1 MRLLIGIGF
10 SVLLT
15 GTVFAENAEPQPP
28 QPKFDAAAIQSS
40 VRARG
45 FNPPMTGGVLRGDR
59 FDLRRATML
68 DLIRTAWNVDPER
81 IFGGPDWLEMDQFD
95 IAARAPQGTPDRT
108 LRLMLQNLLEDRFH
122 LQVHEDKRPMPA
134 YVLTAGKS
142 KPKLREA
149 SGGGAGACQPEP
161 ERSGDGAAAAFVLS
175 CRDTTMDELVQALRR
190 WANDYLTSPVVN
202 STGIEGAWD
211 FELRWY
217 ARPRLPQAGPGA
229 LTVFDAVEQ
238 QLGLRLDLGKADAPA
253 LVVDRVEEKP
263 AGNPP
268 GVDQLL
274 PPTPAS
280 EFEVADL
287 KLAAADERPFARS
300 QPSGRVEMRGY
311 TLRMLVNLA
320 WNINQ
325 DDMIAGA
332 TKGMES
338 QRFTLQAKSSSIAAG
353 PGGTVQTDADDLRLM
368 LQALLKDRFNL
379 KVHNEDRPVA
389 AYTLLAVKPKLIKA
403 DPANRPGCRESA
415 AVAKDP
421 RETMPIRSRLLV
433 CRNVT
438 TAQFTEQLE
447 RLVPGYIYSPVEDAT
462 GIEGRFDIT
471 LNFSSAPVYQSAV
484 NQPTGQAAADP
495 NEALSLPE
503 AISRQLG
510 LKLDQRKR
518 MMPVLVIDSFSE
530 KPTEN

>member
-1 MRLLIGIGF
+1 MRLLIGISF
-10 SVLLT
+10 SLLFA
-15 GTVFAENAEPQPP
+15 GTLCGEFADPEPR
-28 QPKFDAAAIQSS
+28 FDTAAIHSS

-45 FNPPMTGGVLRGDR
+45 FNPPMTGGVLRGGR

-68 DLIRTAWNVDPER
+68 DLIRTAWSVDPER
-81 IFGGPDWLEMDQFD
+81 IFGGPEWLEMDQFD
-95 IAARAPQGTPDRT
+95 IAAKAPQSTPNPT
-108 LRLMLQNLLEDRFH
+108 LKLMLRSLLEDRFH
-122 LQVHEDKRPMPA
+122 LQVHEDARPMPA
-134 YVLTAGKS
+134 YVLTAGKG

-149 SGGGAGACQPEP
+149 SEGGPGGCQPEP
-161 ERSGDGAAAAFVLS
+161 ERSGDGAPAAFLLS
-175 CRDTTMDELVQALRR
+175 CRNTTMDQFVEALRR
-190 WANDYLTSPVVN
+190 WSNDYLTSPVVN

-211 FELRWY
+211 FDLRWY
-217 ARPRLPQAGPGA
+217 TRPRLPQAGSGA
-229 LTVFDAVEQ
+229 ATIFDAVEQ

-263 AGNPP
+263 TENPP

-274 PPTPAS
+274 PPAPAS
-280 EFEVADL
+280 EFDVADL

-300 QPSGRVEMRGY
+300 QPSGRVEIRGY
-311 TLRMLVNLA
+311 TLKMLVNLA

-325 DDMIAGA
+325 DDMLAGA
-332 TKGMES
+332 TKGMDS

-353 PGGTVQTDADDLRLM
+353 PGGTVQTDADDLRSM
-368 LQALLKDRFNL
+368 LQSFLKDRFQL
-379 KVHNEDRPVA
+379 KAHTEDRPVA
-389 AYTLLAVKPKLIKA
+389 AYTLLAIKPKLTKA

-421 RETMPIRSRLLV
+421 REMMPIRSRLLV

-438 TAQFTEQLE
+438 TAQFAEQLE
-447 RLVPGYIYSPVEDAT
+447 RLVPGWIYSPIEDAT
-462 GIEGRFDIT
+462 GIDGRFDIT
-471 LNFSSAPVYQSAV
+471 LSFSSAPVFQSAS
-484 NQPTGQAAADP
+484 TAAGADADP

-518 MMPVLVIDSFSE
+518 MMPVLVIDSFHE

>member
-1 MRLLIGIGF
+1 
-10 SVLLT
+10 VLLAAT
-15 GTVFAENAEPQPP
+15 LCGETADPQLPP
-28 QPKFDAAAIQSS
+28 PRFDTAAIHNS

-45 FNPPMTGGVLRGDR
+45 FNPPMTGGVLREGR

-68 DLIRTAWNVDPER
+68 DLIRTAWGVDADR

-95 IAARAPQGTPDRT
+95 IAAKAPPGTPDRT
-108 LRLMLQNLLEDRFH
+108 LKLMLQSLLEDRFH
-122 LQVHEDKRPMPA
+122 LQVHEDMRPMPA
-134 YVLTAGKS
+134 YVLTAGKD
-142 KPKLREA
+142 KAKLREA
-149 SGGGAGACQPEP
+149 SGGDAGGCEPEP
-161 ERSGDGAAAAFVLS
+161 GKSGDVAATPFVLA
-175 CRDTTMDELVQALRR
+175 CRNTTMDEFGQALRR

-217 ARPRLPQAGPGA
+217 TRPRLPQAGAGA
-229 LTVFDAVEQ
+229 VTVFDAVER

-263 AGNPP
+263 AENPP
-268 GVDQLL
+268 GVEQLL
-274 PPTPAS
+274 PRAPAS

-287 KLAAADERPFARS
+287 KLAGADERPFARS

-325 DDMIAGA
+325 DDMIAGV

-353 PGGTVQTDADDLRLM
+353 PGGAVQTDADDLRSM
-368 LQALLKDRFNL
+368 LQALLKDRFKL
-379 KVHNEDRPVA
+379 QVHTEERAVA
-389 AYTLLAVKPKLIKA
+389 ANTLLAVKPKLIKA
-403 DPANRPGCRESA
+403 DPANRAGCRESA
-415 AVAKDP
+415 AVARDP

-438 TAQFTEQLE
+438 MAQFADQLE
-447 RLVPGYIYSPVEDAT
+447 RLVPGYIYSPIEDAT
-462 GIEGRFDIT
+462 GIDGRFDIT
-471 LNFSSAPVYQSAV
+471 LNFSSAPVYQSASRAAPADAGA
-484 NQPTGQAAADP
+484 QDTGRAAADP
-495 NEALSLPE
+495 NEALSLQE

-518 MMPVLVIDSFSE
+518 MMPVLVIDSFRE